1 MHHVTSSCCAQL
13 QISSSS
19 CSGFIYSRVDL
30 KIHCSLGISLQKIAG
45 LLKYLVFQLL
55 PVLFWDN
62 SGAFYRTFASPLGSC
77 SSFFAELNAIL
88 LAIDFTFDKGLTYL
102 CIESD
107 SVLAW
112 SYFWKDYYDLSWQL
126 RSHWC
131 STFIV
136 KCYLWSSI
144 SLIFSIEAI
153 CLLISLLIWV
163 LVSSLH
169 WWITPPAEICSPRFH
184 DRMGYPN

>member
-1 MHHVTSSCCAQL
+1 MHHVTPSCCAQL

-19 CSGFIYSRVDL
+19 CSGFIYCRVDL
-30 KIHCSLGISLQKIAG
+30 KIHCSLGISPKNCRAPKKPGLSVAAG
-45 LLKYLVFQLL
+45 T
-55 PVLFWDN
+55 FWDN

-107 SVLAW
+107 SVLAL

>member
-30 KIHCSLGISLQKIAG
+30 KIHCSLCISPKNCRAPKIPGLSVAAG
-45 LLKYLVFQLL
+45 T
-55 PVLFWDN
+55 FWDN